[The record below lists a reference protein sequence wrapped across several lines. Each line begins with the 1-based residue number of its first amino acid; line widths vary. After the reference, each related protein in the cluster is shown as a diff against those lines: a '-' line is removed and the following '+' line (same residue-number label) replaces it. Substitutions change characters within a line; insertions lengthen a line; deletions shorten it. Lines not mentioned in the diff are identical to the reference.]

1 MKIRRTAVAS
11 VVLVAMGLSACSSE
25 ASKLSQGAV
34 TTVAPETTTASSAP
48 SDSATPDSTTPGT
61 TTPGTTTPGTTT
73 PGTTAPPVTTPA
85 VGGLYEQVPSP
96 IAPAGHTHPFNS
108 SDTLADGT
116 YWATYNGGEAF
127 TPAVTVWQAFFG
139 SECETQAAAAGEEC
153 LNDIFVPGTPARDI
167 TYMTFAKDVF
177 ISVAEPSLPGTSF
190 HITPDELIAINLV
203 GPSAG
208 APAGYTYVKFP
219 WMMTVSGG
227 EIDGFEQFWV
237 P

>member
-25 ASKLSQGAV
+25 ASKLSQGAI
-34 TTVAPETTTASSAP
+34 TTVAPETTTASTAP
-48 SDSATPDSTTPGT
+48 SDSATPDS

-96 IAPAGHTHPFNS
+96 IAPAEHTHLFNS
-108 SDTLADGT
+108 SESLADGT
-116 YWATYNGGEAF
+116 YWATYHGGEAF